1 MVATLHNELTDI
13 NTFTRRLTVEVP
25 WEELEDEYR
34 AFLQKFTRKIK
45 LPGFRRGKVPPRIV
59 RRQYG
64 NLAEAEFAEG
74 IVQEYYQTSV
84 ADSGREPISQATIR
98 GVHFH
103 EGEALRFE
111 ATFEVEPE
119 VSLPAYHKGMK
130 FQQIFIDSDDEDVSR
145 AIEEFRIQQAQLQTV
160 EGGIEEDHFVM
171 LDLQEVDENGTPIIG
186 RKMENQNVHLSPNG
200 PFGGENLASLRGARM
215 GDIRRVILTDE
226 SGTPTHFEV
235 TIRQVS
241 KRLLP
246 DIDDIFARE
255 ADAKAD
261 NVDQLKENISRR
273 IKASFERQGNKNLT
287 HEIADHFVRNAQLE
301 VPTSMFDNYIDN
313 LIADMEREGYEGAS
327 MERTEVVERHKA
339 SVNWNIKWYLLRKRL
354 IKEEEITV
362 DDAAVVQ
369 RIEGLVTQDEDQA
382 QQIKNFYRRPE
393 NRRTLREDILSDR
406 LFDQLKSYAKI
417 KIIHKP
423 SSELRK
429 VS

>member
-13 NTFTRRLTVEVP
+13 NSFTQRLTVEVP
-25 WEELEDEYR
+25 WEELEDKYR

-45 LPGFRRGKVPPRIV
+45 LPGFRRGKVPAQIV

-74 IVQEYYQTSV
+74 IVQEYYLSSV
-84 ADSGREPISQATIR
+84 TDSGREPISQGTIQ

-119 VSLPAYHKGMK
+119 VSLPSYHKGMK
-130 FQQIFIDSDDEDVSR
+130 FQQILIDSDEEDVAR
-145 AIEEFRIQQAQLQTV
+145 AIEEFRLQHAQLQTV
-160 EGGIEEDHFVM
+160 EGGVEEDHFVL

-186 RKMENQNVHLSPNG
+186 RKMENQYVHLDPNG
-200 PFGGENLASLRGARM
+200 PFGGENMASLRGARV
-215 GDIRRVILTDE
+215 GDTRRVVLTDE
-226 SGTPTHFEV
+226 SEVSTHFEATV
-235 TIRQVS
+235 RQVS

-246 DIDDIFARE
+246 DIDDAFARE

-261 NVDQLKENISRR
+261 NVDQLKENLSQRIS
-273 IKASFERQGNKNLT
+273 ASFERQGNKNLT

-327 MERTEVVERHKA
+327 IDRAEVVERHKA
-339 SVNWNIKWYLLRKRL
+339 SVIWNIKWYLLRKRL
-354 IKEEEITV
+354 IKEEEITI
-362 DDAAVVQ
+362 DDAAVDQ
-369 RIEGLVTQDEDQA
+369 RIEELAAQDEDQA

-406 LFDQLKSYAKI
+406 LFDLLKGYAKI
-417 KIIHKP
+417 KVIHKP

>member
-145 AIEEFRIQQAQLQTV
+145 AIEEFRIQQAQLLTV

-200 PFGGENLASLRGARM
+200 PFGGENLASLRGARV

-393 NRRTLREDILSDR
+393 NRRTLREDILSDK
-406 LFDQLKSYAKI
+406 LFEKLKSYAKI

>member
-200 PFGGENLASLRGARM
+200 PFGGENLASLRGAQV

-235 TIRQVS
+235 AIRQVS

>member
-64 NLAEAEFAEG
+64 KLAEAEFAEG

-200 PFGGENLASLRGARM
+200 PFGGENLASLRGAQV

-273 IKASFERQGNKNLT
+273 IKSSFERQGNKNLT

>member
-1 MVATLHNELTDI
+1 MVATFHNELTDI

-145 AIEEFRIQQAQLQTV
+145 AIEEFRIQQAQLLTV

-200 PFGGENLASLRGARM
+200 PFGGENLASLRGAQV

-362 DDAAVVQ
+362 DDDAVEQ
-369 RIEGLVTQDEDQA
+369 RIEELVTQDEDQA

>member
-145 AIEEFRIQQAQLQTV
+145 AIEEFRLQQAQLQTV

-186 RKMENQNVHLSPNG
+186 RKMENQNVHLSPKG
-200 PFGGENLASLRGARM
+200 PFGGENLASLRGARL
-215 GDIRRVILTDE
+215 GDLRRVILTDE

-339 SVNWNIKWYLLRKRL
+339 SANWNIKWYLLRKRL

>member
-1 MVATLHNELTDI
+1 MHNELTDI

-145 AIEEFRIQQAQLQTV
+145 AIEEFRLQQAQLQTV

-200 PFGGENLASLRGARM
+200 PFGGENLASLRGARV

-226 SGTPTHFEV
+226 SGTPTNFEV
-235 TIRQVS
+235 TVRQVS

-261 NVDQLKENISRR
+261 NVDQLKENVNRR
-273 IKASFERQGNKNLT
+273 IRASFERQGNKNLT

-313 LIADMEREGYEGAS
+313 LIADMEREGHEGAS

-339 SVNWNIKWYLLRKRL
+339 SVIWNIKWYLLRKRL

-362 DDAAVVQ
+362 DDAAVEQ
-369 RIEGLVTQDEDQA
+369 RIEELAAQDEDQA

-393 NRRTLREDILSDR
+393 NRRTLREDILSDK
-406 LFDQLKSYAKI
+406 LFEKLKSYAKI

>member
-145 AIEEFRIQQAQLQTV
+145 AIEEFRLQQAQLQTV
-160 EGGIEEDHFVM
+160 DGGIEEDHFVM

-200 PFGGENLASLRGARM
+200 PFGGENLASLRGARV

-226 SGTPTHFEV
+226 SGTPTNFEV
-235 TIRQVS
+235 TVRQVS

-261 NVDQLKENISRR
+261 NVDQLKENVNRR
-273 IKASFERQGNKNLT
+273 IRASFERQGNKNLT

-313 LIADMEREGYEGAS
+313 LIADMEREGHEGAS

-339 SVNWNIKWYLLRKRL
+339 SVIWNIKWYLLRKRL

-362 DDAAVVQ
+362 DDAAVEQ
-369 RIEGLVTQDEDQA
+369 RIEELAAQDEDQA

-393 NRRTLREDILSDR
+393 NRRTLREDMLSDK
-406 LFDQLKSYAKI
+406 LFEKLKSYAKI

>member
-200 PFGGENLASLRGARM
+200 PFGGENLASLRGAQV

>member
-1 MVATLHNELTDI
+1 
-13 NTFTRRLTVEVP
+13 
-25 WEELEDEYR
+25 
-34 AFLQKFTRKIK
+34 
-45 LPGFRRGKVPPRIV
+45 
-59 RRQYG
+59 
-64 NLAEAEFAEG
+64 
-74 IVQEYYQTSV
+74 
-84 ADSGREPISQATIR
+84 
-98 GVHFH
+98 
-103 EGEALRFE
+103 
-111 ATFEVEPE
+111 
-119 VSLPAYHKGMK
+119 
-130 FQQIFIDSDDEDVSR
+130 
-145 AIEEFRIQQAQLQTV
+145 
-160 EGGIEEDHFVM
+160 
-171 LDLQEVDENGTPIIG
+171 
-186 RKMENQNVHLSPNG
+186 
-200 PFGGENLASLRGARM
+200 M

-261 NVDQLKENISRR
+261 NVDQLKENVNRR
-273 IKASFERQGNKNLT
+273 IRASFERQGNKNPT

-301 VPTSMFDNYIDN
+301 VPTSTFDNYIDN
-313 LIADMEREGYEGAS
+313 LIADMEREGHEGAS

-339 SVNWNIKWYLLRKRL
+339 SVIWNIKWYLLRKRL

-362 DDAAVVQ
+362 DDAAVEQ
-369 RIEGLVTQDEDQA
+369 RIEELAAQDEDQA

-393 NRRTLREDILSDR
+393 NRRTLREDILSDK
-406 LFDQLKSYAKI
+406 LFEKLKSYAKI